1 MKTFIYNLGYFFKEA
16 IRTIK
21 SNVLSNFI
29 SVIGTSLIL
38 FLLGM
43 VVTVSYIGNEFV
55 SKLEQEAEINA
66 YYKDDLSDD
75 DIIELT
81 EVISNIDGVTEA
93 RLVNEEEA
101 KSYMEGMLGEE
112 AKILQLFEGNPFTA
126 FIEIR
131 IKLNNMDNVILEIN
145 KLDNIEYVR
154 DNKVVLSQLN
164 GIIRGIEIFGA
175 LIIIAVGITTLIII
189 SHLIRQGIY
198 DNKEQINTLR
208 LLGASEVFIGF
219 PYVLVGL
226 ILTLIG
232 GVIGAILLIILIN
245 GSYDVLG
252 NGFLFLP
259 LPDQGLMVRSIV
271 LFIMGISFILGLFG
285 SLFGLSSIDK
295 NK

>member
-16 IRTIK
+16 LRTIK

-43 VVTVSYIGNEFV
+43 VVTVTYIGKEFV
-55 SKLEQEAEINA
+55 SKLEEEAEINA
-66 YYKDDLSDD
+66 YYKDDLSSET
-75 DIIELT
+75 IIDLT
-81 EVISNIDGVTEA
+81 NVIGNIDGVTEA
-93 RLVNEEEA
+93 RLVSEEEA

-112 AKILQLFEGNPFTA
+112 AKILELFDENPFAA

-131 IKLNNMDNVILEIN
+131 IDLNNMDNVVLEIN
-145 KLDNIEYVR
+145 KLDNIDFVR
-154 DNKVVLSQLN
+154 DNKAVLSQLN

-198 DNKEQINTLR
+198 NNKEQINTLR
-208 LLGASEVFIGF
+208 LLGASEIFIGF

-232 GVIGAILLIILIN
+232 GGIGTILLILLIN
-245 GSYDVLG
+245 GSYNLFG

-259 LPDQGLMVRSIV
+259 LPDQGLMVQSTA
-271 LFIMGISFILGLFG
+271 LFIMGISFMLG
-285 SLFGLSSIDK
+285 LFGLSSIDK

>member
-1 MKTFIYNLGYFFKEA
+1 MKTFIYNLGYFFREA

-29 SVIGTSLIL
+29 SVIGTGLIL
-38 FLLGM
+38 FILGM
-43 VVTVSYIGNEFV
+43 VTSITYIGNEFV
-55 SKLEQEAEINA
+55 AKLEQEAEINA
-66 YYKDDLSDD
+66 YYKEGLTSA

-81 EVISNIDGVTEA
+81 DIISNIDGVREA
-93 RLVNEEEA
+93 RLVGEEEA
-101 KSYMEGMLGEE
+101 KSYIEGMLGEE
-112 AKILQLFEGNPFTA
+112 SKILELFDENPFTA
-126 FIEIR
+126 FIEVR
-131 IKLNNMDNVILEIN
+131 INLSTMDNVVLEISR
-145 KLDNIEYVR
+145 LDNIDYVR
-154 DNKVVLSQLN
+154 DNKGVLSQLN

-189 SHLIRQGIY
+189 AHLIRQGIY
-198 DNKEQINTLR
+198 NNKEQINTLR

-232 GVIGAILLIILIN
+232 GLIGTILLIILIN
-245 GSYDVLG
+245 GSYDVLV

-259 LPDQGLMVRSIV
+259 LPDRGLMVRYITV
-271 LFIMGISFILGLFG
+271 FIMGISFILGLLG
-285 SLFGLSSIDK
+285 SLFGLSSIGK

>member
-1 MKTFIYNLGYFFKEA
+1 MKTFIYNIGYFFKEA

-43 VVTVSYIGNEFV
+43 VVTVTYIGNEFV

-66 YYKDDLSDD
+66 YYKENLNNE

-81 EVISNIDGVTEA
+81 EVISNIEGVTDA
-93 RLVNEEEA
+93 RLVDEEEA

-112 AKILQLFEGNPFTA
+112 AKILELFDENPFTA
-126 FIEIR
+126 YIEVR
-131 IKLNNMDNVILEIN
+131 INLSTMDNVIPEISR
-145 KLDNIEYVR
+145 LDDIDYVR
-154 DNKVVLSQLN
+154 DNKGVLSQLN

-198 DNKEQINTLR
+198 NNKEQINTLR
-208 LLGASEVFIGF
+208 LLGASEGFIGF
-219 PYVLVGL
+219 PYILVGL
-226 ILTLIG
+226 LLTLLGGLIG
-232 GVIGAILLIILIN
+232 TILLLLLIN
-245 GSYDVLG
+245 GSYDLLG

-259 LPDQGLMVRSIV
+259 LPDRGLMVRYIIM
-271 LFIMGISFILGLFG
+271 FIMGISFILGLLG
-285 SLFGLSSIDK
+285 SLFGLSSIGK
-295 NK
+295 NN

>member
-112 AKILQLFEGNPFTA
+112 AKILELFEGNPFKA

-154 DNKVVLSQLN
+154 DNKAVLSQLN